1 MGAIAK
7 ATIKSLKTLIDDKTD
22 FQTPLTDVYKLLNDK
37 FGKIEDKQLKKRA
50 VEYFKKLKKHRK
62 NEELQEY
69 QFGDRDIPLDPPP
82 KFSTVKKP
90 RTSIARIKGVN
101 YDLKKPSEKTKV
113 PGRNY
118 DLTVPKG
125 SKSKKVEDV
134 KEKRGLTDKEKN
146 KSNGTTSTSKN
157 KQRLKNL
164 VKNKKI
170 IIGGIGGAGALVVAS
185 SLFDMPT
192 KVNKTKLKSKKV
204 EAPKEKPK
212 NNNTSNQTAAQ
223 KRKARLIAD
232 NKRAMALRK
241 KEKLKDS
248 ANKKKKVQS
257 NKRTKPPKKTS
268 KYDKYEVYDPS
279 FLGVR
284 SRLKK
289 KSK

>member
-1 MGAIAK
+1 MGAISKATAK
-7 ATIKSLKTLIDDKTD
+7 ALKDLIKNETD

-37 FGKIEDKQLKKRA
+37 FGKIEDKQLKKQA
-50 VEYFKKLKKHRK
+50 IDYFKRLKISRVSKA
-62 NEELQEY
+62 
-69 QFGDRDIPLDPPP
+69 
-82 KFSTVKKP
+82 KKP
-90 RTSIARIKGVN
+90 GTSIALIKGEGPKRVG
-101 YDLKKPSEKTKV
+101 SEKTKV
-113 PGRNY
+113 PVRKEFT
-118 DLTVPKG
+118 LAVPKG
-125 SKSKKVEDV
+125 SKSKKVEDP
-134 KEKRGLTDKEKN
+134 KEKRGFTDKEKN
-146 KSNGTTSTSKN
+146 KSNETTSTSKN
-157 KQRLKNL
+157 KQRLKDL

-170 IIGGIGGAGALVVAS
+170 IIGGVGGAGALVVAS

>member
-1 MGAIAK
+1 MGAISKATAK
-7 ATIKSLKTLIDDKTD
+7 ALKDLIKNETD

-37 FGKIEDKQLKKRA
+37 FGKIEDKQLKKQA
-50 VEYFKKLKKHRK
+50 IDYFKRLKISRVSKA
-62 NEELQEY
+62 
-69 QFGDRDIPLDPPP
+69 
-82 KFSTVKKP
+82 KKP
-90 RTSIARIKGVN
+90 GTSIALIKGEGPKRVGSG
-101 YDLKKPSEKTKV
+101 KSIAVVKGEGPKRVGSEKTKV
-113 PGRNY
+113 PVRKEFT
-118 DLTVPKG
+118 LAVPKG
-125 SKSKKVEDV
+125 SKSKKVEDP
-134 KEKRGLTDKEKN
+134 KEKRGFTDKEKN
-146 KSNGTTSTSKN
+146 KSNETTSTSKN
-157 KQRLKNL
+157 KQRLKDL

-170 IIGGIGGAGALVVAS
+170 IIGGVGGAGALVVAS

>member
-7 ATIKSLKTLIDDKTD
+7 ATAKALKDLIKNETD

-37 FGKIEDKQLKKRA
+37 FGKIEDKQLKKQA
-50 VEYFKKLKKHRK
+50 IDYFKRLKINRASK
-62 NEELQEY
+62 
-69 QFGDRDIPLDPPP
+69 
-82 KFSTVKKP
+82 VKKP
-90 RTSIARIKGVN
+90 GTSIALIKGEGPKRVGSGKSIA
-101 YDLKKPSEKTKV
+101 LIKGEGPKRVGSEKTKV
-113 PGRNY
+113 PGRSY

-134 KEKRGLTDKEKN
+134 KEKRGFTDKEKD
-146 KSNGTTSTSKN
+146 KTSVTKNTSKN

-170 IIGGIGGAGALVVAS
+170 IIGGVGGAGALVVAS

-192 KVNKTKLKSKKV
+192 KSDKKDSKTNNKKSSSSKSSTTKKNKAQSTGGTRTSTDRRTMGKSKRASSK
-204 EAPKEKPK
+204 K
-212 NNNTSNQTAAQ
+212 
-223 KRKARLIAD
+223 D
-232 NKRAMALRK
+232 NKREVK
-241 KEKLKDS
+241 KQ
-248 ANKKKKVQS
+248 V
-257 NKRTKPPKKTS
+257 RKKTS